1 VSQCLQHY
9 LQGEPL
15 TGDNQYYCDTCNAK
29 RDAQREQQLCSV
41 PPILTLQ
48 LVRFEYDFAE
58 GRRRKIRAGIHVS
71 TTSNWYVRQVVA
83 VEVLRY

>member
-1 VSQCLQHY
+1 MPLQLQDREGKPLRSVAQCLQHY

-15 TGDNQYYCDTCNAK
+15 TGDNQYYCDSCNAK

-71 TTSNWYVRQVVA
+71 GT
-83 VEVLRY
+83 